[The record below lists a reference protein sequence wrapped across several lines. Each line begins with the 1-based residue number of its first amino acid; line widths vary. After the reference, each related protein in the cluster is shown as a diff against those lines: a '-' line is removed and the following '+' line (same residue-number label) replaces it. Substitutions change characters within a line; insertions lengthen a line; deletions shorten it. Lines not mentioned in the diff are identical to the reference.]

1 MMNVASVTTNIIARA
16 VDGQSRLSLFIAHM
30 ATNVQLPMV
39 GVNNKK
45 GAGRQTQY
53 SYSIPNKC
61 IDGHYDDDAADHRL
75 RKHRQ
80 SNCQQKRKR
89 SSLALN
95 RVHGSM
101 YPNPGIHLCCVCRCV
116 DIARYE
122 IVYTSKYTNP
132 HIYIYILSS
141 SVLSPPYVSIYVR
154 VCFMP
159 HP

>member
-1 MMNVASVTTNIIARA
+1 MCDDNSMIENKTERERERNEKTRIRSVIEVKTRKVMMNVASVTTNIIARA

-53 SYSIPNKC
+53 SYSIPNKY

-80 SNCQQKRKR
+80 SNC
-89 SSLALN
+89 
-95 RVHGSM
+95 
-101 YPNPGIHLCCVCRCV
+101 
-116 DIARYE
+116 
-122 IVYTSKYTNP
+122 
-132 HIYIYILSS
+132 
-141 SVLSPPYVSIYVR
+141 
-154 VCFMP
+154 
-159 HP
+159 